1 MFDLE
6 KTGSWIEIT
15 YAPSATNHIFFKYV
29 AKNSGLENWHDRA
42 RSLVGQNVLMY
53 NKSGKT
59 FQITTNFHNSSGVSV
74 PQVTL
79 SSGYFISMDCKSG
92 IDSNGYEEVYWTF
105 VIGKYSA

>member
-1 MFDLE
+1 MCDLE

-29 AKNSGLENWHDRA
+29 TKNSRLEDWHDGA
-42 RSLVGQNVLMY
+42 RSLVGQNVLLY

-59 FQITTNFHNSSGVSV
+59 FQITTNFHNSSGGTV

-92 IDSNGYEEVYWTF
+92 IDSDNYEEVYWTF